1 MGVKKIKGVHDDKN
15 VAPGDGRVLKALES
29 INLAITVPFNDS

>member
-1 MGVKKIKGVHDDKN
+1 MGVKKIKGVHDDEN
-15 VAPGDGRVLKALES
+15 VALLGS